1 MKKFMA
7 MLLALVMALSLVA
20 CGQKADDT
28 KKDDAADTDDSLVV
42 LENVVDWGETEPYRV
57 LVQKGD
63 PKGLLE
69 GINKAIAELTA
80 NDGALIKEIED
91 KVASQDTYMPDAV
104 SSDLAAE
111 TTDDT
116 ATSDKPVLV
125 MGTSPDYPPYEFF
138 ADAAMTEYAGIDVEV
153 AKYIA
158 ESMGMTL
165 QIESMNFD
173 NLVTSLSNGDFDVV
187 LAVIP
192 ALLLAMMRLSKIKP
206 IKWFAGAYIAVFRS
220 TPMLVQLSII
230 YFGLFHYISLP
241 RTLLFGFIAINRFI
255 PGVVALALNSS
266 AYVAEIFRA
275 GILAVDKGQTEAAR
289 SLGLS
294 SWQSMRLVVLPQ
306 AIKNVLPAL
315 ANEVV
320 TMVKE
325 SSICSV
331 LGMAEIM
338 YTAQTVS
345 GNSYITL
352 APYVLAA
359 LVYFCINYP
368 ASKAI
373 EAIERRMRRG
383 DKQ

>member
-28 KKDDAADTDDSLVV
+28 AKDDANTDNTDDSLVV

-104 SSDLAAE
+104 SSDLTAE

-116 ATSDKPVLV
+116 AASDKPVLV

-187 LAVIP
+187 LAACEYTEERAKACDFSDPYYTDLPPVILVK
-192 ALLLAMMRLSKIKP
+192 AANADKYKTVDDINQASVIIGAQKNTTKAMAAADMFP
-206 IKWFAGAYIAVFRS
+206 
-220 TPMLVQLSII
+220 
-230 YFGLFHYISLP
+230 
-241 RTLLFGFIAINRFI
+241 
-255 PGVVALALNSS
+255 
-266 AYVAEIFRA
+266 
-275 GILAVDKGQTEAAR
+275 EAANGMVLE
-289 SLGLS
+289 SLVPTLVTELKNGTIDLLVLDGNVGLS
-294 SWQSMRLVVLPQ
+294 
-306 AIKNVLPAL
+306 
-315 ANEVV
+315 
-320 TMVKE
+320 
-325 SSICSV
+325 
-331 LGMAEIM
+331 
-338 YTAQTVS
+338 
-345 GNSYITL
+345 
-352 APYVLAA
+352 YV
-359 LVYFCINYP
+359 
-368 ASKAI
+368 
-373 EAIERRMRRG
+373 G
-383 DKQ
+383 